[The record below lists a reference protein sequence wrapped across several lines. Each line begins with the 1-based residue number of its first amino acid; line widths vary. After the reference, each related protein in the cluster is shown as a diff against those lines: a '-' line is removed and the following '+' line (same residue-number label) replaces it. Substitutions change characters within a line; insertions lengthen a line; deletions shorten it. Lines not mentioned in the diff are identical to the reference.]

1 MTSATSATKS
11 PSGGAGTMADGGM
24 RILLV
29 EDEQTIAVT
38 LADDLGGAGY
48 DVLHIPD
55 GKQAIAELQRKSFD
69 VVITDVRLPGADGL
83 EVLKAAKQARPD
95 TEVVMMTAYA
105 TVEHAVEA
113 MRLGADDYIQKPFLN
128 EHVLDRLQRIGSFR
142 ALLDENQRLKEQLQA
157 KDGGLPGVIGQSRAM
172 QSVVKTVRTVAV
184 TDASVLIEGESGT
197 GKERIARAI
206 HNLSNRKERA
216 FVALSCGAL
225 PDTLLETELFGHEK
239 GAFTDAGRQ
248 RRGRFEV
255 ADGGTI
261 FLDDIDDM
269 PMSVQVKLLRVL
281 QEREFERV
289 GGEDLVHV
297 DIRVVAATKVPLLD
311 HVREGRFREDLYYR
325 LNVVPVQLP
334 GLRDREGDVPLLV
347 RHFIDK
353 LGGGRAFTVKTDVLE
368 AMSAYSWPGNVRELE
383 NRCAQAIALSG
394 GAKILK
400 KEHLLP
406 VDKSRRAALEP
417 PEKMQSLREVLVQAE
432 RAHLEHVLRGVGGHR
447 TKAASVLGISRK
459 VLWEKLKDYGIS

>member
-1 MTSATSATKS
+1 MTEG
-11 PSGGAGTMADGGM
+11 PM

-29 EDEQTIAVT
+29 EDEQTIAIT
-38 LADDLGGAGY
+38 LKDDLEGVGY
-48 DVLHIPD
+48 EVTHAAD
-55 GKQAIAELQRKSFD
+55 GKLAIDLLNQRSFD
-69 VVITDVRLPGADGL
+69 VVITDVRLPGADGMQ
-83 EVLKAAKQARPD
+83 VLAAAKRARPD
-95 TEVVMMTAYA
+95 TEVLVMTAYA

-128 EHVLDRLQRIGSFR
+128 EHVLERLKRIGKFR
-142 ALLDENQRLKEQLQA
+142 ALLFENQRLREQLQTNH
-157 KDGGLPGVIGQSRAM
+157 GQGLPGVIGTSRAM
-172 QSVVKTVRTVAV
+172 QAVVKTVRTVAP

-206 HNLSNRKERA
+206 HSLSARKDKP

-239 GAFTDAGRQ
+239 GAFTDAQRQ

-269 PMSVQVKLLRVL
+269 PLSVQVKLLRVL

-289 GGEDLVHV
+289 GGETLVQV

-311 HVREGRFREDLYYR
+311 HVRAGKFREDLYYR
-325 LNVVPVQLP
+325 LNVVPVRLP
-334 GLRDREGDVPLLV
+334 PLREREGDLPMLV
-347 RHFIDK
+347 QHFVEK
-353 LGGGRAFTVKTDVLE
+353 LGGGRPYAVKTDVLE
-368 AMSAYSWPGNVRELE
+368 AMAEYSWPGNVRELE
-383 NRCAQAIALSG
+383 NRCAQAIAMSG
-394 GAKILK
+394 GATVLK

-417 PEKMQSLREVLVQAE
+417 PTALRSLREVMVEAE
-432 RAHLEHVLRGVGGHR
+432 REHLKTVLRGVGGHR

-459 VLWEKLKDYGIS
+459 VLWEKLKDYGIE

>member
-1 MTSATSATKS
+1 
-11 PSGGAGTMADGGM
+11 
-24 RILLV
+24 V
-29 EDEQTIAVT
+29 
-38 LADDLGGAGY
+38 
-48 DVLHIPD
+48 
-55 GKQAIAELQRKSFD
+55 
-69 VVITDVRLPGADGL
+69 
-83 EVLKAAKQARPD
+83 
-95 TEVVMMTAYA
+95 
-105 TVEHAVEA
+105 
-113 MRLGADDYIQKPFLN
+113 
-128 EHVLDRLQRIGSFR
+128 DRLQRIGKFR
-142 ALLDENQRLKEQLQA
+142 ALVDENQRLKERLQTA
-157 KDGGLPGVIGQSRAM
+157 DGGLPGVIGQSRAM
-172 QSVVKTVRTVAV
+172 RAVVKTVRTVAA

-197 GKERIARAI
+197 GKERIARAV
-206 HNLSNRKERA
+206 HRLSARKDRA

-289 GGEDLVHV
+289 GGEELVQV
-297 DIRVVAATKVPLLD
+297 DIRVVAATKVSLLD
-311 HVREGRFREDLYYR
+311 HVRAGKFREDLYYR

-334 GLRDREGDVPLLV
+334 ALRDREGDVPLLV
-347 RHFIDK
+347 HHFVEK
-353 LGGGRAFTVKTDVLE
+353 LGAGRRFTVKTDVLE

-394 GAKILK
+394 GATILK

-417 PEKMQSLREVLVQAE
+417 PEQMPTLRAVLVEAE

-459 VLWEKLKDYGIS
+459 VLWEKLRDYDIR

>member
-1 MTSATSATKS
+1 
-11 PSGGAGTMADGGM
+11 M

-29 EDEQTIAVT
+29 EDEQTIAIT
-38 LADDLGGAGY
+38 LKDDLEGAGY
-48 DVLHIPD
+48 EVLHLAD
-55 GKQAIAELQRKSFD
+55 GKAAITELGQRSYD
-69 VVITDVRLPGADGL
+69 VVITDVRLPGVDGMQ
-83 EVLKAAKQARPD
+83 VLQAAKRARPD
-95 TEVVMMTAYA
+95 TEVLVMTAYA
-105 TVEHAVEA
+105 TVESAVEA

-128 EHVLDRLQRIGSFR
+128 EHVLDRLGRIGKFR
-142 ALLDENQRLKEQLQA
+142 ALLSENQRLREQLQNQN
-157 KDGGLPGVIGQSRAM
+157 GQGLPGVIGQSRAM
-172 QSVVKTVRTVAV
+172 QTVVKTVRTVAP
-184 TDASVLIEGESGT
+184 TEASVLIEGESGT

-206 HNLSNRKERA
+206 HLLSSRKDKP

-239 GAFTDAGRQ
+239 GAFTDAQRQ

-269 PMSVQVKLLRVL
+269 PLSVQVKLLRVL

-289 GGEDLVHV
+289 GGETLVKV

-311 HVREGRFREDLYYR
+311 HVRAGKFREDLYYR
-325 LNVVPVQLP
+325 LNVVPVRLP
-334 GLRDREGDVPLLV
+334 PLREREGDLPLLV
-347 RHFIDK
+347 QHFIEK
-353 LGGGRAFTVKTDVLE
+353 GGGGRVFTVKTDVLE
-368 AMSAYSWPGNVRELE
+368 VMADYSWPGNVRELE
-383 NRCAQAIALSG
+383 NRVAQAIALSG
-394 GAKILK
+394 GATILK

-417 PEKMQSLREVLVQAE
+417 PTALRSLREVMVEAE
-432 RAHLEHVLRGVGGHR
+432 REHLRAVLRGVGGHR

-459 VLWEKLKDYGIS
+459 VLWEKLKDYGIE

>member
-1 MTSATSATKS
+1 VN
-11 PSGGAGTMADGGM
+11 DGPM

-38 LADDLGGAGY
+38 LRDDLEGVGY
-48 DVLHIPD
+48 EVEHCGD
-55 GKQAIAELQRKSFD
+55 GKQAIAVLQRTSFD
-69 VVITDVRLPGADGL
+69 VVITDVRLPGADGMQ
-83 EVLKAAKQARPD
+83 VLHAAKQARPD
-95 TEVVMMTAYA
+95 TEVLIMTAYA

-128 EHVLDRLQRIGSFR
+128 EHVLDRLRRIGKLR
-142 ALLDENQRLKEQLQA
+142 ALLHENAQLREQLNHSQ
-157 KDGGLPGVIGQSRAM
+157 GQGLPGVIGQSRAM
-172 QSVVKTVRTVAV
+172 QTVVKTVRTVAP

-206 HNLSNRKERA
+206 HLLSQRKDKP

-239 GAFTDAGRQ
+239 GAFTDAQRQ

-269 PMSVQVKLLRVL
+269 PLSVQVKLLRVL

-289 GGEDLVHV
+289 GGESLVRV

-311 HVREGRFREDLYYR
+311 HVRSGKFREDLYYR
-325 LNVVPVQLP
+325 LNVVPVRLP
-334 GLRDREGDVPLLV
+334 PLREREGDLPLLV
-347 RHFIDK
+347 QHFVEK
-353 LGGGRAFTVKTDVLE
+353 LGGGRQFTVKTDVLE
-368 AMSAYSWPGNVRELE
+368 VMSDYSWPGNVRELE
-383 NRCAQAIALSG
+383 NRIAQAIALSG
-394 GAKILK
+394 GATILK

-417 PEKMQSLREVLVQAE
+417 PTALRSLREVLVEAE
-432 RAHLEHVLRGVGGHR
+432 REHLRTVLRGVGGHR

-459 VLWEKLKDYGIS
+459 VLWEKLKDYGIE

>member
-1 MTSATSATKS
+1 MTETS
-11 PSGGAGTMADGGM
+11 MH
-24 RILLV
+24 ILLV
-29 EDEQTIAVT
+29 EDEQIIAVT
-38 LADDLGGAGY
+38 LRDDLEAAGY
-48 DVLHIPD
+48 EVTHTAD
-55 GKQAIAELQRKSFD
+55 GKKAIELLNARSFD
-69 VVITDVRLPGADGL
+69 VVITDVRLPGADGMQ
-83 EVLKAAKQARPD
+83 VLAAAKRARPD
-95 TEVVMMTAYA
+95 TEVLVMTAYA

-113 MRLGADDYIQKPFLN
+113 MRQGADDYIQKPFLN
-128 EHVLDRLQRIGSFR
+128 DHVLERLRRIGKFR
-142 ALLDENQRLKEQLQA
+142 ALLHENQRLREQLQTNS
-157 KDGGLPGVIGQSRAM
+157 GQGLPSVIGQSRAM
-172 QSVVKTVRTVAV
+172 EAVVKTVRTVAP

-206 HNLSNRKERA
+206 HLLSPRKEKA

-239 GAFTDAGRQ
+239 GAFTDAQRQ

-269 PMSVQVKLLRVL
+269 PLSVQVKLLRVL

-289 GGEDLVHV
+289 GGETLVHV

-311 HVREGRFREDLYYR
+311 HVRAGKFREDLYYR
-325 LNVVPVQLP
+325 LNVVPIRLP
-334 GLRDREGDVPLLV
+334 PLREREGDLPLLV
-347 RHFIDK
+347 QHFLEK
-353 LGGGRAFTVKTDVLE
+353 LGGGRSYTVKTDVLE
-368 AMSAYSWPGNVRELE
+368 AMTVYSWPGNVRELE
-383 NRCAQAIALSG
+383 NRCAQAIAMSG
-394 GAKILK
+394 GATILK

-417 PEKMQSLREVLVQAE
+417 PTALRSLREVLVEAE
-432 RAHLEHVLRGVGGHR
+432 REHLKTVLRGVGGHR

-459 VLWEKLKDYGIS
+459 VLWEKLKDYGIE

>member
-1 MTSATSATKS
+1 
-11 PSGGAGTMADGGM
+11 MADGGM
-24 RILLV
+24 RVLLV

-38 LADDLGGAGY
+38 LADDLEAAGHEVEHVADGAA
-48 DVLHIPD
+48 
-55 GKQAIAELQRKSFD
+55 AIAGLKRKSYD

-83 EVLKAAKQARPD
+83 EVLKAAKHARPD
-95 TEVVMMTAYA
+95 TEVLMMTAYA

-128 EHVLDRLQRIGSFR
+128 EHVVDRLQRIGKFR
-142 ALLDENQRLKEQLQA
+142 ALVDENQRLKERLQTA
-157 KDGGLPGVIGQSRAM
+157 DGGLPGVIGQSRAM
-172 QSVVKTVRTVAV
+172 RAVVKTVRTVAA

-197 GKERIARAI
+197 GKERIARAV
-206 HNLSNRKERA
+206 HRLSARKDRA

-289 GGEDLVHV
+289 GGEELVQV
-297 DIRVVAATKVPLLD
+297 DIRVVAATKVSLLD
-311 HVREGRFREDLYYR
+311 HVRAGKFREDLYYR

-334 GLRDREGDVPLLV
+334 ALRDREGDVPLLV
-347 RHFIDK
+347 HHFVEK
-353 LGGGRAFTVKTDVLE
+353 LGAGRRFTVKTDVLE

-394 GAKILK
+394 GATILK

-417 PEKMQSLREVLVQAE
+417 PEQMPTLRAVLVEAE

-459 VLWEKLKDYGIS
+459 VLWEKLRDYDIR